1 MLLALQLNGV
11 VDDDD
16 IQELKE
22 EGGRVPEADWAA
34 SGHLEVATHQP
45 LIIHLSLI
53 ICHLLICLLP
63 INLVMRL
70 RIAQESFARADAA
83 EKLLKETKDKVA
95 NPIKM

>member
-34 SGHLEVATHQP
+34 SGHLEVATHQ
-45 LIIHLSLI
+45 
-53 ICHLLICLLP
+53 LP
-63 INLVMRL
+63 I
-70 RIAQESFARADAA
+70 SH
-83 EKLLKETKDKVA
+83 
-95 NPIKM
+95 